1 MYGVDRAAA
10 EAFWRGLAPILR
22 EEGVK
27 DVPDALD
34 WPADLYSHWR
44 RAELL
49 LSQTCGYPLVEGLD
63 AAVRVVGAF
72 RYDAEGADGTGYRS
86 LVVVRADDPAVAL
99 DDLRGRAVAYNGTDS
114 HSGTNALR
122 ALVAPLSVRGRFF
135 GPAFE
140 SGAHRRSLDFVRD
153 GHADVA
159 AIDCVSFAL
168 FRRHEPAAVEGLR
181 VLARTDLSPGLPLI
195 TARATSGND
204 LERIRRALERAVLDL
219 GLAEAREA
227 LLIAGFERL
236 GRSDYEPIAAMRDA
250 AAAAGYPELA

>member
-1 MYGVDRAAA
+1 MYGVDRPAVD
-10 EAFWRGLAPILR
+10 AFWRGLAPILR
-22 EEGVK
+22 QEGIK
-27 DVPDALD
+27 DVPDALA
-34 WPADLYSHWR
+34 WPADLSSHWR
-44 RAELL
+44 SPDLL

-86 LVVVRADDPAVAL
+86 FVVVRADDPAVAL
-99 DDLRGRAVAYNGTDS
+99 EDLRGRAVGYNGTDS
-114 HSGTNALR
+114 QSGYNALR
-122 ALVAPLSVRGRFF
+122 ALVAPLAVRGRFF

-168 FRRHEPAAVEGLR
+168 LRRYEPAAVEGLR

-195 TARATSGND
+195 TARATSGPD
-204 LERIRRALERAVLDL
+204 LERIRHALERAVFEPD
-219 GLAEAREA
+219 LAEAREA

-236 GRSDYEPIAAMRDA
+236 SRADYAATATMRDA
-250 AAAAGYPELA
+250 AIATGYPELA